1 MSVTR
6 RNRKPQQD
14 DMATQATHAAPAVD
28 VNTLKAFEEIV
39 ERQFENKFAKL
50 HKAIN
55 NTNDKIDEALSKITR
70 MQLTVTALETAAQDM
85 DVRVETIETASLPAL
100 ATHIASVTT
109 NLATYVLDQDV
120 HRRKWSLIIH
130 GIKDAER
137 EDELTTRQK
146 CIALAAET
154 LRVPNAVNTQLSACH
169 RLSKKANAGII
180 LRFVDLSQRN
190 IWLTNARNLKNSKEH
205 ISISPDLPP
214 LIRPLK
220 MDLLQQRKELPP
232 DVRVKSHVQYFSS
245 WPYVKLNVPGQQ
257 PRVPTPTKNAVLG
270 TLFGVSALLKL

>member
-1 MSVTR
+1 
-6 RNRKPQQD
+6 
-14 DMATQATHAAPAVD
+14 
-28 VNTLKAFEEIV
+28 
-39 ERQFENKFAKL
+39 
-50 HKAIN
+50 
-55 NTNDKIDEALSKITR
+55 
-70 MQLTVTALETAAQDM
+70 M

-130 GIKDAER
+130 GIKGAES

-190 IWLTNARNLKNSKEH
+190 IWLKNARNLKNSKEH

-270 TLFGVSALLKL
+270 TLFGVSALLKS

>member
-109 NLATYVLDQDV
+109 NLATYVLEQDV

-130 GIKDAER
+130 GIKGAER
-137 EDELTTRQK
+137 EDELTTRQT

-169 RLSKKANAGII
+169 RLSKKANA
-180 LRFVDLSQRN
+180 
-190 IWLTNARNLKNSKEH
+190 
-205 ISISPDLPP
+205 
-214 LIRPLK
+214 
-220 MDLLQQRKELPP
+220 
-232 DVRVKSHVQYFSS
+232 
-245 WPYVKLNVPGQQ
+245 
-257 PRVPTPTKNAVLG
+257 
-270 TLFGVSALLKL
+270 